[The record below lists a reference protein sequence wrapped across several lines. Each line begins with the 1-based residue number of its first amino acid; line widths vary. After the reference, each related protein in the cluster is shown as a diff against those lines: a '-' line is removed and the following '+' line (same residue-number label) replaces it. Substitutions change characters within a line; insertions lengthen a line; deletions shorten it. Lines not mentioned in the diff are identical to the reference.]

1 MITLVKMKIRIN
13 NGKLIDPANGLNSAG
28 AVCIEDGIIISAG
41 KPPAKFKPDIDIDA
55 SDKWVCPGIIDLC
68 ARFGEPGQQLEATI
82 ESESKAAASAGVTAV
97 CCPPDTLPVIDTSAV
112 VELIHQRA
120 EKANRTHIYP
130 IAALT
135 QGLEGERLAEL
146 YALKQAGC
154 IAVSNANRPISNNEI
169 LRRAMEY
176 AASTDM
182 TVFIHAQDHYLAN
195 NGVVNEGAI
204 STRLGLPPIPETA
217 ETVAVSTTL
226 LLVEQTKV
234 RVHFCRLSS
243 AKSVEMIVRA
253 KKAGLS
259 VSADVSICH
268 LHLTEMDVDGYDA
281 NCHLVPPLRTLED
294 KNALI
299 QGLASGAIDAVCS
312 DHQPHNE
319 DAKTQPFGLTKPGA
333 STIEILLPMVLD
345 LVSKGLISPVRAIE
359 CLTINPARILGID
372 SGSLAVGKVADI
384 AIIDPEK
391 SWSFTKEKM
400 LSAGKNTPFDEWQ
413 LLGKVTHTIYK
424 GRVVYQTA

>member
-1 MITLVKMKIRIN
+1 MKIRIN
-13 NGKLIDPANGLNSAG
+13 NGKLIDPANSLYSTGT
-28 AVCIEDGIIISAG
+28 VCIEDGLIISAG
-41 KPPAKFKPDIDIDA
+41 KPSARFKPDVEIDA
-55 SDKWVCPGIIDLC
+55 NDKWVCPGIIDLC
-68 ARFGEPGQQLEATI
+68 GRFGEPGQEFKATI
-82 ESESKAAASAGVTAV
+82 ESESNAAASAGVTAV
-97 CCPPDTLPVIDTSAV
+97 CCPPDTQPVIDTPAV

-120 EKANRTHIYP
+120 EKANRTHLYP

-146 YALKQAGC
+146 YTLKQAGC
-154 IAVSNANRPISNNEI
+154 IAASNANFPVSNNEI

-182 TVFIHAQDHYLAN
+182 TVFIHAQDHFLAN

-217 ETVAVSTTL
+217 ETVAVSTAL
-226 LLVEQTKV
+226 LLIEQTKV
-234 RVHFCRLSS
+234 KAHFCRLSS
-243 AKSVEMIVRA
+243 AKSVEMIARA
-253 KKAGLS
+253 KKAGLP

-268 LHLTEMDVDGYDA
+268 LHLTEMDVDGY
-281 NCHLVPPLRTLED
+281 NTKCHLVPPLRTLED

-299 QGLASGAIDAVCS
+299 QGLVSGAIDAVCS

-319 DAKTQPFGLTKPGA
+319 DAKTAPFSLTKPGA

-345 LVSKGLISPVRAIE
+345 LVSKDLLTPIRAIE

-372 SGSLAVGKVADI
+372 SGSLAVGKIADI
-384 AIIDPEK
+384 TIIDPEK
-391 SWSFTKEKM
+391 SWSFTKEQM
-400 LSAGKNTPFDEWQ
+400 ISAGKNTPFDEWE
-413 LLGKVTHTIYK
+413 LFGKVTHTIYK
-424 GRVVYQTA
+424 GQVVYQTK

>member
-1 MITLVKMKIRIN
+1 MKIRIN
-13 NGKLIDPANGLNSAG
+13 NGKLIDPANGLNSKG
-28 AVCIEDGIIISAG
+28 SICIKDGLIISAG
-41 KPPAKFKPDIDIDA
+41 KPFARFKPDLEIDA

-68 ARFGEPGQQLEATI
+68 ARFGEPGQQFKATI
-82 ESESKAAASAGVTAV
+82 ESESNAAASAGVTAI
-97 CCPPDTLPVIDTSAV
+97 CCPPDTQPVIDTPAV

-135 QGLEGERLAEL
+135 NGLEGERLAEL
-146 YALKQAGC
+146 YTLKQAGC
-154 IAVSNANRPISNNEI
+154 IAVSNANQAVPNNEV

-176 AASTDM
+176 SASTDL
-182 TVFIHAQDHYLAN
+182 TVFINAQDHFLAN

-217 ETVAVSTTL
+217 ETVAVSTAL
-226 LLVEQTKV
+226 LLVEQTKG
-234 RVHFCRLSS
+234 RAHFCRLSS
-243 AKSVEMIVRA
+243 AKSVEMIARA
-253 KKAGLS
+253 KKAGLP

-268 LHLTEMDVDGYDA
+268 LHLTEMDVDGYDT

-299 QGLASGAIDAVCS
+299 QGLISGAIDAVCS

-319 DAKTQPFGLTKPGA
+319 DAKTAPFSLTKPGA
-333 STIEILLPMVLD
+333 STIEILLPMMLD
-345 LVSKGLISPVRAIE
+345 LVSKDLLSPVRAIE

-372 SGSLAVGKVADI
+372 SGSLAVGKIADI
-384 AIIDPEK
+384 TIIDPEK
-391 SWSFTKEKM
+391 SWSFTKEQM
-400 LSAGKNTPFDEWQ
+400 LSTGKNTPFDEWE
-413 LLGKVTHTIYK
+413 LFGKVTHTIYK
-424 GRVVYQTA
+424 GQVVYQTK